1 MGHCFSMFKKAADVN
16 EDGVF
21 DFKDVKIAG
30 ELVYTC
36 LLNGSTLIGA
46 YKPLFVL
53 AGVDGEK
60 FDAAMT
66 AFNTSIQ
73 SAHGLLQ
80 ELEELGVSKIIEALK
95 NNPGDINGDNK
106 TDINDGIAY
115 AQLIKKTIDDAI
127 TLCTKMG
134 KDASKLSDA
143 SKSINDVIEA
153 AKQVKQ
159 NQEAGTGR
167 LMKAM

>member
-30 ELVYTC
+30 EMIYTC
-36 LLNGSTLIGA
+36 LVNGATLIG
-46 YKPLFVL
+46 YYRPLLVL

-73 SAHGLLQ
+73 SAQGLLN
-80 ELEELGVSKIIEALK
+80 ELEEMGVSKIIEALK
-95 NNPGDINGDNK
+95 NEPGDINGDNRI
-106 TDINDGIAY
+106 TIDDGIAS
-115 AQLIKKTIDDAI
+115 AELIKKTIDDAL
-127 TLCTKMG
+127 TLCTKMK
-134 KDASKLSDA
+134 KDTSALSAA

-153 AKQVKQ
+153 AKLVKK
-159 NQEAGTGR
+159 NQEEGTVK